1 MDKAT
6 AANAHRIITTS
17 AYTEKQQALINAML
31 CTWDEVGT
39 YNDLYRNIGKL
50 TDEQQI
56 DVAQA
61 ILDRRIDKQLE
72 KENNYEKIRF

>member
-50 TDEQQI
+50 RE
-56 DVAQA
+56 
-61 ILDRRIDKQLE
+61 
-72 KENNYEKIRF
+72 